1 MDRGVPDRG
10 RLCRMCWGVIPG
22 SRPNGSACRRPS
34 GPAGGPGRSLA
45 RRRGILRVPALPV
58 CGGGS
63 ADPGVPDVPNCE
75 VLGYADLR
83 TAAVLV
89 CRAVPIRGHRACRYK
104 KKIPSRDGPG
114 FFCRELRIKPV
125 RPNPGR
131 FRICAC
137 RASSARRGP
146 GPGICGGRTLRA
158 GLRRSCGWL
167 RSWPDGRP
175 SRC

>member
-1 MDRGVPDRG
+1 
-10 RLCRMCWGVIPG
+10 MCWGVIPG

-45 RRRGILRVPALPV
+45 RRRGILRGAGLAGLRGRQ
-58 CGGGS
+58 CRSGGAGCAELRGAGLCRS
-63 ADPGVPDVPNCE
+63 AGRRLCWSVG
-75 VLGYADLR
+75 L
-83 TAAVLV
+83 
-89 CRAVPIRGHRACRYK
+89 CRSGGTGLAGIKENPEPRW
-104 KKIPSRDGPG
+104 PG

>member
-1 MDRGVPDRG
+1 
-10 RLCRMCWGVIPG
+10 MCWGVIPG

-45 RRRGILRVPALPV
+45 RRRGILRGAGLA
-58 CGGGS
+58 GLRGGS
-63 ADPGVPDVPNCE
+63 ADPGCRMCRTARCWAMPIC
-75 VLGYADLR
+75 G

-89 CRAVPIRGHRACRYK
+89 CRAVPIRGTGLAGI